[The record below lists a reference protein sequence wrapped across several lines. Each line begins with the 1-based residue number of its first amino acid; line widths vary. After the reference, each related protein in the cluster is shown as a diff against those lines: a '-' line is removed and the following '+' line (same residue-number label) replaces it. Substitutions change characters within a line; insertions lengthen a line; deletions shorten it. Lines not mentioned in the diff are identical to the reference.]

1 MSEILHKFTRS
12 IPDWRPRIEPVKL
25 DEASSDQLEALQ
37 ITPSNT
43 KVSDYVLTLA
53 HDVESLKVRSPL
65 FNAIMY
71 DKGGMSRSEREIGAI
86 GASIVNRCIYCAS
99 VHASRHAQLTKSDD
113 VTDKIFADGENA
125 KLSARDAAILKFA
138 VKLSDAPSRAN
149 KDDLNELKTVG
160 LHEEEILDLIL
171 STSIFGWANRL
182 MHVLGDPV
190 RPTVNED

>member
-1 MSEILHKFTRS
+1 MSEVLHKFTRS

-99 VHASRHAQLTKSDD
+99 VHASRHAQLTKSDE
-113 VTDKIFADGENA
+113 VTDNIFSDGENA
-125 KLSARDAAILKFA
+125 KLSVRDAAILKFS
-138 VKLSDAPSRAN
+138 VKLSDSPSRAD
-149 KDDLNELKTVG
+149 KDDFNELKTVG
-160 LHEEEILDLIL
+160 LNEEEILDLIL
-171 STSIFGWANRL
+171 STSLFGWANRL

-190 RPTVNED
+190 QPTVHGD

>member
-71 DKGGMSRSEREIGAI
+71 DKGGMS
-86 GASIVNRCIYCAS
+86 
-99 VHASRHAQLTKSDD
+99 
-113 VTDKIFADGENA
+113 
-125 KLSARDAAILKFA
+125 
-138 VKLSDAPSRAN
+138 
-149 KDDLNELKTVG
+149 
-160 LHEEEILDLIL
+160 
-171 STSIFGWANRL
+171 
-182 MHVLGDPV
+182 
-190 RPTVNED
+190 

>member
-1 MSEILHKFTRS
+1 MSEVLHKFTRS
-12 IPDWRPRIEPVKL
+12 TPDWRPRIEPVKL

-99 VHASRHAQLTKSDD
+99 VHASRHAQLTKSDE
-113 VTDKIFADGENA
+113 VTDKIFTDGENA
-125 KLSARDAAILKFA
+125 KLSARDAAILKFS
-138 VKLSDAPSRAN
+138 VKLSDSPSRAD
-149 KDDLNELKTVG
+149 KDDFNELKTVG
-160 LHEEEILDLIL
+160 LNEGEILDLIL
-171 STSIFGWANRL
+171 STSLFGWANRL

-190 RPTVNED
+190 RPTVHED

>member
-25 DEASSDQLEALQ
+25 DEANSDQLEALQ

-99 VHASRHAQLTKSDD
+99 VHASRHAQLTKSDE

-125 KLSARDAAILKFA
+125 KLSARDAAILKFS
-138 VKLSDAPSRAN
+138 VKLSDSPSRAD
-149 KDDLNELKTVG
+149 KDDFNELKTVG
-160 LHEEEILDLIL
+160 LNEEEILDLIL
-171 STSIFGWANRL
+171 STSLFGVSL
-182 MHVLGDPV
+182 IHI
-190 RPTVNED
+190 

>member
-12 IPDWRPRIEPVKL
+12 IPDWRPRIEPIKL
-25 DEASSDQLEALQ
+25 DEANSDQLEALQ

-113 VTDKIFADGENA
+113 VTDKIFVDGENA

-160 LHEEEILDLIL
+160 LHEDEILDLIL
-171 STSIFGWANRL
+171 STSLFGWANRL

>member
-1 MSEILHKFTRS
+1 MSEVLHKFTRS

-25 DEASSDQLEALQ
+25 DEANSDQLEALQ

-86 GASIVNRCIYCAS
+86 GASIANRCIYCAS
-99 VHASRHAQLTKSDD
+99 VHASRHAQLTKSDK
-113 VTDKIFADGENA
+113 VADKIFADGKNA
-125 KLSARDAAILKFA
+125 KLSVRDAAILKFS
-138 VKLSDAPSRAN
+138 VKLSDSPSRAD
-149 KDDLNELKTVG
+149 KDDFNELKKVG
-160 LHEEEILDLIL
+160 LNEEEILDLIL
-171 STSIFGWANRL
+171 STSLFGWANRL

-190 RPTVNED
+190 RPTVHGD

>member
-1 MSEILHKFTRS
+1 MSEVLHKFTRS

-99 VHASRHAQLTKSDD
+99 VHASRHAQLTKSDE

-125 KLSARDAAILKFA
+125 KLSVRDAAILKFS
-138 VKLSDAPSRAN
+138 VKLSDSPSRAD
-149 KDDLNELKTVG
+149 KDDFNELKTVG
-160 LHEEEILDLIL
+160 LNEGEILDLIL
-171 STSIFGWANRL
+171 STSLFGWANRL

-190 RPTVNED
+190 RPTVHGD

>member
-1 MSEILHKFTRS
+1 MTEILRKFTRS
-12 IPDWRPRIEPVKL
+12 IPDWRPRVEPVKF
-25 DEASSDQLEALQ
+25 DEATSDQLEALQ

-86 GASIVNRCIYCAS
+86 GASIVNQCIYCAS
-99 VHASRHAQLTKSDD
+99 VHASRHAQLTKSND
-113 VTDKIFADGENA
+113 VTDKIFTDGENA
-125 KLSARDAAILKFA
+125 ELSPRDATILKFA
-138 VKLSDAPSRAN
+138 VKLSHAPSRAN
-149 KDDLNELKTVG
+149 RDDVNKLKAVGLNEKEV
-160 LHEEEILDLIL
+160 LDLIL
-171 STSIFGWANRL
+171 SASLFGWANRL

>member
-1 MSEILHKFTRS
+1 MSGILHKFTRS
-12 IPDWRPRIEPVKL
+12 TPDWRPRIEPVKI
-25 DEASSDQLEALQ
+25 DEANSDQLEALQ

-99 VHASRHAQLTKSDD
+99 VHASRHAQLTKSDE

-125 KLSARDAAILKFA
+125 KLSVRDAAILKLS
-138 VKLSDAPSRAN
+138 VKLSDSPSRAD
-149 KDDLNELKTVG
+149 KDDFNELKTVG
-160 LHEEEILDLIL
+160 LNEEEILDLIL
-171 STSIFGWANRL
+171 STSLFGWANRL

-190 RPTVNED
+190 RPIGHGD

>member
-25 DEASSDQLEALQ
+25 DEANSDQLEALQ

-99 VHASRHAQLTKSDD
+99 VHASRHAQLTKSDE
-113 VTDKIFADGENA
+113 VTDKIFVDGENA
-125 KLSARDAAILKFA
+125 KLSARDAAILEFS
-138 VKLSDAPSRAN
+138 VKLSDSPSRAD
-149 KDDLNELKTVG
+149 KDDFNELKKVG
-160 LHEEEILDLIL
+160 LNEEEILDLIL
-171 STSIFGWANRL
+171 STSLFGWANRL

-190 RPTVNED
+190 RPTVHED

>member
-1 MSEILHKFTRS
+1 MSEVLHKFTRS

-25 DEASSDQLEALQ
+25 DEANSDQLEALQ

-99 VHASRHAQLTKSDD
+99 VHASRHGQLTKSEE
-113 VTDKIFADGENA
+113 VTDKIFADGKNA
-125 KLSARDAAILKFA
+125 KLSVRDAAILKFS
-138 VKLSDAPSRAN
+138 VKLSDSPSRAD
-149 KDDLNELKTVG
+149 KDDFNELKKVG
-160 LHEEEILDLIL
+160 LNEEEILDLIL
-171 STSIFGWANRL
+171 STSLFGWANRL
-182 MHVLGDPV
+182 MHVLGLSLIHI
-190 RPTVNED
+190 

>member
-1 MSEILHKFTRS
+1 MSEVLHKFTRS
-12 IPDWRPRIEPVKL
+12 IPDWRPRIAPVKL
-25 DEASSDQLEALQ
+25 DEANSDQLEALQ

-99 VHASRHAQLTKSDD
+99 VHASRHAKLTKSDE
-113 VTDKIFADGENA
+113 VTDKIFVDGENA
-125 KLSARDAAILKFA
+125 KLSARDAAILKFS
-138 VKLSDAPSRAN
+138 VKLSDSPSRAD
-149 KDDLNELKTVG
+149 KDDFNELKTVG
-160 LHEEEILDLIL
+160 LNEEEILDLIL
-171 STSIFGWANRL
+171 STSLFGWANRL

>member
-1 MSEILHKFTRS
+1 MTEILRKFTRS
-12 IPDWRPRIEPVKL
+12 IPDWRPRVEPVKL
-25 DEASSDQLEALQ
+25 DEANSDQLEALQ

-86 GASIVNRCIYCAS
+86 GASIVNQCIYCAS
-99 VHASRHAQLTKSDD
+99 VHASRHAQLTKSND
-113 VTDKIFADGENA
+113 VTDKIFTDGENA
-125 KLSARDAAILKFA
+125 KLSPRDAAILKFA

-149 KDDLNELKTVG
+149 RDDADKLKAVG
-160 LHEEEILDLIL
+160 LNEEEILDLIL
-171 STSIFGWANRL
+171 STSLFGWANRL

-190 RPTVNED
+190 RPTVHGD

>member
-1 MSEILHKFTRS
+1 MKEILHKFTRS

-71 DKGGMSRSEREIGAI
+71 DKGGMIRSEREIGAI

-99 VHASRHAQLTKSDD
+99 VHASRHAQLTKSDE
-113 VTDKIFADGENA
+113 VTDKIFADGKNA
-125 KLSARDAAILKFA
+125 KLSARDAAILKFS
-138 VKLSDAPSRAN
+138 VKLSDTPSRAD
-149 KDDLNELKTVG
+149 KDDFNELKTVG
-160 LHEEEILDLIL
+160 LNEEEILDLIL
-171 STSIFGWANRL
+171 STSLFGWANRL

>member
-1 MSEILHKFTRS
+1 MSEILYKFTRS
-12 IPDWRPRIEPVKL
+12 IPDWRPRIEPIKL
-25 DEASSDQLEALQ
+25 DEANSDQLEALQ

-99 VHASRHAQLTKSDD
+99 VHALRHAQLTKSDE
-113 VTDKIFADGENA
+113 VTDKIFVDGENA
-125 KLSARDAAILKFA
+125 KLSARDAAILKFS
-138 VKLSDAPSRAN
+138 VKLSDSPSRAD
-149 KDDLNELKTVG
+149 KDDFNELKTVG
-160 LHEEEILDLIL
+160 LNEEEILDLIL
-171 STSIFGWANRL
+171 STSLFGWANRL

-190 RPTVNED
+190 RPTAHGD